1 MNIKPLFDRVVVKP
15 IKEKTE
21 KIGNIILPES
31 SKQPEISEVIALGTG
46 KLDNKEVEFEVK
58 VGDRV
63 IFNKYS
69 GCEFIINNEVFTII
83 KEKDIL
89 ESFNVIEEKR
99 TL

>member
-31 SKQPEISEVIALGTG
+31 SKQPEISEVIALGSG
-46 KLDNKEVEFEVK
+46 KLDNKEVLFEVK

-69 GCEFIINNEVFTII
+69 GCEFIINNEIFTII

-89 ESFNVIEEKR
+89 AIIDKK
-99 TL
+99 

>member
-46 KLDNKEVEFEVK
+46 KIDNKDIEFEVK

-89 ESFNVIEEKR
+89 AIVEKK
-99 TL
+99 

>member
-31 SKQPEISEVIALGTG
+31 SKQPEISEVIALGSG
-46 KLDNKEVEFEVK
+46 KLDNKEVQFEVK

-69 GCEFIINNEVFTII
+69 GCEFIINNEIFTII

-89 ESFNVIEEKR
+89 AIIDKK
-99 TL
+99 

>member
-31 SKQPEISEVIALGTG
+31 SKQPEISEVVALGTG
-46 KLDNKEVEFEVK
+46 KVENKDVEFEVK
-58 VGDRV
+58 IGDRV

-69 GCEFIINNEVFTII
+69 GCEFVINNEVFTII

-89 ESFNVIEEKR
+89 AIIEKK
-99 TL
+99 

>member
-31 SKQPEISEVIALGTG
+31 TKQPEISEVIALGIG
-46 KLDNKEVEFEVK
+46 KVDGKDTQFEVK
-58 VGDRV
+58 LGDKV
-63 IFNKYS
+63 IFNKFS
-69 GCEFIINNEVFTII
+69 GCEFIIDNQLFTII

-89 ESFNVIEEKR
+89 AIIEKDN
-99 TL
+99 

>member
-15 IKEKTE
+15 IKEKNE

-46 KLDNKEVEFEVK
+46 KIDNKEVEFEVK
-58 VGDRV
+58 IGDRV

-89 ESFNVIEEKR
+89 AIIDKNKQEK
-99 TL
+99 

>member
-46 KLDNKEVEFEVK
+46 KIEGKDVQFEVK
-58 VGDRV
+58 VGDKV

-69 GCEFIINNEVFTII
+69 GCEFIIDNDVFTII

-89 ESFNVIEEKR
+89 AIVEKKN
-99 TL
+99 

>member
-1 MNIKPLFDRVVVKP
+1 MKIKPLFDRVVVRP

-31 SKQPEISEVIALGTG
+31 SKQPEICEVIALGTG
-46 KLDNKEVEFEVK
+46 KLDDKEINFEVK

-69 GCEFIINNEVFTII
+69 GCEFLIDNNVHIII

-89 ESFNVIEEKR
+89 GIIEQ
-99 TL
+99 

>member
-46 KLDNKEVEFEVK
+46 KIDNKEVEFEVK

-89 ESFNVIEEKR
+89 AIIEKK
-99 TL
+99 